1 METGHGRPSTFGTGV
16 ILKAGDRLKS
26 VPGVRM
32 EFIMTRCSSVFLV
45 VLALGMPA
53 VHAQSEVP
61 EVETPA
67 LAENVAGIRQALDRL
82 VELLETVQRN
92 QRVDLL
98 LKRIELRERRLAPLQ
113 KRLAAAQGD
122 VEGSQAERVRM
133 RAMKEQ
139 QERQID
145 ESARAGSETDDIARL
160 MLQEIEQV
168 EAAMEARLEDAEAR
182 VRRFEDE
189 LAEGR
194 EEVEILDEI
203 LLELLDSD

>member
-1 METGHGRPSTFGTGV
+1 
-16 ILKAGDRLKS
+16 
-26 VPGVRM
+26 
-32 EFIMTRCSSVFLV
+32 MTRCSSVFLV

-53 VHAQSEVP
+53 VHAQSEMP
-61 EVETPA
+61 AVETPA
-67 LAENVAGIRQALDRL
+67 LTEDVAGIRQALDRL

-145 ESARAGSETDDIARL
+145 ESVRAGRETDDIARR

-168 EAAMEARLEDAEAR
+168 EAAMEARLDDAEAR

-189 LAEGR
+189 LADGR
-194 EEVEILDEI
+194 EEIEILDEI